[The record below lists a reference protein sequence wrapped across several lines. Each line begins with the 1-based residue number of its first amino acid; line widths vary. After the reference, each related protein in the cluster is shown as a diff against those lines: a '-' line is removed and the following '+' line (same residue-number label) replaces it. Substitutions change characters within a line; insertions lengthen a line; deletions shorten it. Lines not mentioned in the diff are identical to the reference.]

1 MKQDYMHEIKK
12 YFRNKAAQYDEVD
25 RQLYWRLSDELLKL
39 IIKRK
44 IAGEFRLKRHVR
56 ILDAGAGT
64 GRWSLIL
71 FDLLNRKNVKLDFD
85 LLDIT
90 KEMLNQAEIKIKK
103 RNLQDTF
110 RVREKNIEDLS
121 DCPDE
126 IYDIA
131 LSYYNVLSFT
141 TNPKRAIKEVF
152 KKLKKRGIYT
162 VTVANKYHSYFFNA
176 LTDRASEFETI
187 FDKSKIR
194 FNKKMP
200 YIHCFTPNGLKK
212 IFQDVGF
219 KEVIIIGF
227 PNFIYPNIED
237 TYILGQSQK
246 NRNILQDKAIFDKIL
261 NVEYSE
267 CFNSDLAARGNS
279 LLVIA
284 RK

>member
-1 MKQDYMHEIKK
+1 MQKDNIHEIKK

-25 RQLYWRLSDELLKL
+25 QQLYWRLSDELLKL
-39 IIKRK
+39 IIKDK
-44 IAGEFRLKRHVR
+44 ITKEFRFKKHIK

-71 FDLLNRKNVKLDFD
+71 FDLLNRKNVKLEFD

-141 TNPKRAIKEVF
+141 TNPKHAIKEVF
-152 KKLKKRGIYT
+152 KKLKKNGIYT

-176 LTDRASEFETI
+176 LTDGASEFKVI

-200 YIHCFTPNGLKK
+200 YIHCFTPDSLKK

-219 KEVIIIGF
+219 REVAVIGF

-237 TYILGQSQK
+237 TYVLGQSQK
-246 NRNILQDKAIFDKIL
+246 NRNILQDTAIFKKIL
-261 NVEYSE
+261 NIEYSE
-267 CFNSDLAARGNS
+267 CLNSDLASRGNS